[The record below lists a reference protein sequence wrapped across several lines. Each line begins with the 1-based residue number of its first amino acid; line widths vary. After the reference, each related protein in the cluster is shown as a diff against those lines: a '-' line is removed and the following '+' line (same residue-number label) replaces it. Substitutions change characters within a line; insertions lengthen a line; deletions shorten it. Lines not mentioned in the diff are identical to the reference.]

1 MKKLLTSVHCG
12 KEGIL
17 LSIKRGEVWLVN
29 FEPTI
34 GREIKK
40 TRPAIV
46 INSDKIGILPIKLV
60 APITAWKDYL
70 DGNVWLIKIRPH
82 KSNGLTKASAA
93 DVLQLRGVDTR
104 RFIKKI
110 GRVSPSV
117 MKSITNAI
125 GVVIEH

>member
-1 MKKLLTSVHCG
+1 M
-12 KEGIL
+12 

-34 GREIKK
+34 GTEIKK

-46 INSDKIGILPIKLV
+46 INSDKVGILPIKLV
-60 APITAWKDYL
+60 APITAWKDRL
-70 DGNVWLIKIRPH
+70 DRRVWFVKILPH
-82 KSNGLTKASAA
+82 KSNGLTKVSAV

-110 GRVSPSV
+110 GRVSPLV

-125 GVVIEH
+125 AVVIEH